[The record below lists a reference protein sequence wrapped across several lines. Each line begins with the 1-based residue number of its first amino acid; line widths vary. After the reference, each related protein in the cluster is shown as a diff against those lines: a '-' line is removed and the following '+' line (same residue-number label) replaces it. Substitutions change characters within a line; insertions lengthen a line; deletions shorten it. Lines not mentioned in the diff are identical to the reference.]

1 MFLFEISPRCL
12 VNFEAQTTIPL
23 CQSVS
28 QLVSRLEQTWEA
40 ETVLDTHEFHINS
53 ENWRSFEGGGQNLPE
68 MPQAAGRGGGQDFF
82 TLVIGGKNFFPT
94 GSWGA

>member
-1 MFLFEISPRCL
+1 M
-12 VNFEAQTTIPL
+12 NFEAQATILL

-40 ETVLDTHEFHINS
+40 ETVLNTHEFHINS
-53 ENWRSFEGGGQNLPE
+53 ENWRSLGRGQNLPE

-82 TLVIGGKNFFPT
+82 TLVIGGKDFFLT
-94 GSWGA
+94 GSWEGISF